1 MACIQTGYSSWLGG
15 ALMDDFLWVEKYRPQ
30 TIDDCILPN
39 HIKKTFKD
47 VVNGGELHNMLLTG
61 TAGTG
66 KTTVARALCNEL
78 DLDYLLVN
86 GSEESGIDT
95 LRNKIKQ
102 FASTISLQGGYKVVI
117 LDEADYLNPQST
129 QPALRGFI
137 EEFSANCRFILTCNF
152 KNRII
157 EPLHS
162 RCSVVEFNI
171 SKKDSTELCG
181 SFLARCKHILDT
193 EKVDYETPVV
203 AELIMKHM
211 PDWRR
216 VLNELQRYSV
226 SGKIDTGILITLSDV
241 ALNDLME
248 HLKLKN
254 FKLMRQWVADN
265 IDTEP
270 AAIFRKIYDNMADHV
285 EPTSIPQL
293 VLILADY
300 QYKNAFVADHEL
312 NIVACCTEIMAGV
325 KFK

>member
-1 MACIQTGYSSWLGG
+1 MQE
-15 ALMDDFLWVEKYRPQ
+15 FLWVEKYRPN
-30 TIDDCILPN
+30 TIDDCILPSQL
-39 HIKKTFKD
+39 KKDFEEILKQ
-47 VVNGGELHNMLLTG
+47 GELQNLLLTG

-66 KTTVARALCNEL
+66 KTTVAKALCKQL
-78 DLDYLLVN
+78 DLDYLLIN

-102 FASTISLQGGYKVVI
+102 FASTVSLQGGYKVVI

-152 KNRII
+152 KNRVI

-162 RCSVVEFNI
+162 RCSVIEFNI
-171 SKKDSTELCG
+171 PKKEAERLC
-181 SFLARCKHILDT
+181 SVMMARLMHILDA
-193 EKVDYETPVV
+193 EGIKYEAPVL
-203 AELIMKHM
+203 AELIMKHV

-216 VLNELQRYSV
+216 VINELQRYSV
-226 SGKIDTGILITLSDV
+226 SGVIDSGILVQLSDTS
-241 ALNDLME
+241 LNDLMLF
-248 HLKLKN
+248 LKEKN
-254 FKLMRQWVADN
+254 FKQMRKWVAENMDS
-265 IDTEP
+265 EP
-270 AAIFRKIYDNMADHV
+270 AALYRKIYDNMCDYV
-285 EPTSIPQL
+285 DTSSIPQL

-312 NIVACCTEIMAGV
+312 NTVACLTEVMAGV

>member
-1 MACIQTGYSSWLGG
+1 MQE
-15 ALMDDFLWVEKYRPQ
+15 FLWVEKYRPS
-30 TIDDCILPN
+30 TLDECILPSQL
-39 HIKKTFKD
+39 KKDFEEILKQ
-47 VVNGGELHNMLLTG
+47 GEIQNLLLTG

-66 KTTVARALCNEL
+66 KTTVAKALCKQL
-78 DLDYLLVN
+78 DLDYLLIN

-102 FASTISLQGGYKVVI
+102 FASTVSLQGGYKVVI

-152 KNRII
+152 KNRVI

-162 RCSVVEFNI
+162 RCSVIEFNI
-171 SKKDSTELCG
+171 PKKEAENLCSKMM
-181 SFLARCKHILDT
+181 ARLFVILDK
-193 EKVDYETPVV
+193 EGIQYEVPVL
-203 AELIMKHM
+203 AELIMKHV

-216 VLNELQRYSV
+216 VINELQRYSV
-226 SGKIDTGILITLSDV
+226 SGVIDSGILVQLSDTS
-241 ALNDLME
+241 LNDLMIF
-248 HLKLKN
+248 LKEKN
-254 FKLMRQWVADN
+254 FKQMRKWVADN
-265 IDTEP
+265 MDSEP
-270 AAIFRKIYDNMADHV
+270 AALYRKVYDNMYDYV
-285 EPTSIPQL
+285 DSSSIPQL

-312 NIVACCTEIMAGV
+312 NTVACLTEVMAGV